1 MGTFNIWT
9 IGCQMNTSDA
19 RTLSDELEG
28 LGFSETAKARNA
40 DLVVLYSCMVRQ
52 HAEDK
57 VRSKLGELRLL
68 KRERPSTRIAVAGCI
83 GDVQTW
89 QKKYPFVD
97 FFLAPGQDMSIQE
110 KLADLVEIDQ
120 FYRIEPEDAARLP
133 RISEG
138 ITMHQGCN
146 RNCTFCIVP
155 STRGRERSRT
165 PEDILGEVQ
174 GLVARG
180 TREVMLLSQIAERY
194 GRDLVPRSSLAELL
208 QKLNDEADGLQR
220 IRFLTS
226 YPADFHPK
234 LIDAIA
240 ELPKVVEDINLPIQ
254 SGDDEIL
261 QRMRR
266 GYTYGFYRDL
276 VGRMRERIPNLSMA
290 TDIIVGFPG
299 ETEAQFQHTLDAM
312 AEIKWDVVHIAA
324 YSTRTGTPA
333 AEYDDQLP
341 LEEKKRRVHEVE
353 RLQKEIATA
362 RNAPLLGTTVEVLI
376 EGQSKGKWYGRTRS
390 NKLVHIASEQVL
402 AGQLVEAH
410 VTHTSP
416 WSLQGDLTRV
426 IPTLPQPDLAALP
439 DEPEIVAAP
448 ASGSWLTLPMV
459 GRGAVGGV

>member
-1 MGTFNIWT
+1 MATFNIWT

-19 RTLSDELEG
+19 RKLSDELEEQ
-28 LGFSETAKARNA
+28 GFTETEKARSA

-68 KRERPSTRIAVAGCI
+68 KRERPSTRIAVAGCV
-83 GDVQTW
+83 GDVTDW

-97 FFLAPGQDMSIQE
+97 FFLSPGEDMSIRD
-110 KLADLVEIDQ
+110 KLADLVELDQ
-120 FYRIEPEDAARLP
+120 FYRIEPPDAARMP

-165 PEDILGEVQ
+165 PDDILFEVR
-174 GLVARG
+174 GLVERG
-180 TREVMLLSQIAERY
+180 TREVVLLSQIAERY
-194 GRDLVPRSSLAELL
+194 GRDLKPRQSLADLL
-208 QKLNDEADGLQR
+208 KKLNDEADGLQR

-226 YPADFHPK
+226 YPADFHP
-234 LIDAIA
+234 AIIEA
-240 ELPKVVEDINLPIQ
+240 VATLPKVMEDINLPLQ
-254 SGDDEIL
+254 SGDDEVL

-266 GYTYGFYRDL
+266 GYTMGLYREL
-276 VGRMRERIPNLSMA
+276 VGRMRERIPTLSLA

-299 ETEAQFQHTLDAM
+299 ETEAQFQHTLDALT
-312 AEIKWDVVHIAA
+312 EIQFDVVHIAA

-333 AEYDDQLP
+333 AIYHDQLP

-353 RLQKEIATA
+353 RVQKEIQTA
-362 RNAPLLGTTVEVLI
+362 RNAVFLGKTLEVLI
-376 EGQSKGKWYGRTRS
+376 EGQSKGKWYGRTRN
-390 NKLVHIASEQVL
+390 NKLLHIASEQHL
-402 AGQLVEAH
+402 AGQLVEAK

-416 WSLQGDLTRV
+416 WSLQGDLERI
-426 IPTLPQPDLAALP
+426 IPTLPQPVLSEYEDAEDTGEMAV
-439 DEPEIVAAP
+439 VAAP
-448 ASGSWLTLPMV
+448 PSRTGSWLTLPMV
-459 GRGAVGGV
+459 